1 MYDIREIEKNKLL
14 EILNNIDLE
23 LDKLE
28 SISYN
33 YTDNETYKLIKSI
46 KSKTKN
52 TRKSILELENPF
64 LLFVIGCGNY
74 GKSTFINALL
84 SEKFIKTS
92 ILPNTWLLTSF
103 IGSQTCYSEIVYD
116 QDTFKKSIQLT
127 KDILDKES
135 QLIYTSKKNISNEI
149 LEFQKINRED
159 KNSVLKFKENKE
171 KDQYSSSIKEV
182 KYYLKGK
189 KILKDFIIVDT
200 PGINQTL
207 LKSTKKR
214 IQDYYLRCDGIILIL
229 DSQNMNAKC
238 TIDFIKTIEAMNN
251 KNNKH
256 ILAVINK
263 IDLIN
268 EKDQKSISEYIKKQY
283 GYLFKD
289 TIFISAKN
297 ILENKDISRLNLLV
311 KSINDNFKYKNEILQ
326 IKSKKENMIIMKNII
341 LKEID
346 AFIREF
352 LMYISIYNEE
362 LLKIKYSLEPR
373 NEIDITILNKNL
385 ESKYVE
391 YKNYKKQIEYLN
403 NIEKILKRYEVNV

>member
-1 MYDIREIEKNKLL
+1 MYSIREREKNKLL
-14 EILNNIDLE
+14 RVLNSIDLE
-23 LDKLE
+23 LNKLE

-33 YTDNETYKLIKSI
+33 YKYNKTYKLIEFI
-46 KSKTKN
+46 KSN
-52 TRKSILELENPF
+52 VEDTRKSILELENPF
-64 LLFVIGCGNY
+64 LLSIIGCGNY

-84 SEKFIKTS
+84 SENFIKTS
-92 ILPNTWLLTSF
+92 ILPNTWLVTSF
-103 IGSQTCYSEIVYD
+103 IDSRKNYSEIVYE
-116 QDTFKKSIQLT
+116 QDTFKKSIQST

-135 QLIYTSKKNISNEI
+135 KLIYKSKKNISNEI
-149 LEFQKINRED
+149 LKFQKMNRED
-159 KNSVLKFKENKE
+159 KNAVLKFKEDKQKN
-171 KDQYSSSIKEV
+171 QYNSPIKEV
-182 KYYLKGK
+182 KYYIKDK
-189 KILKDFIIVDT
+189 EILKDFIIVDT

-207 LKSTKKR
+207 LRSTKLR
-214 IQDYYLRCDGIILIL
+214 IQNYYLKCDGIILIL
-229 DSQNMNAKC
+229 DSQNINAKS
-238 TIDFIKTIEAMNN
+238 TIDFIKTIESMNN

-268 EKDQKSISEYIKKQY
+268 EKDYTNICEYIKKQY

-297 ILENKDISRLNLLV
+297 ILNNKDTLRLNQLI
-311 KSINDNFKYKNEILQ
+311 KSINKNFKYENEILQ
-326 IKSKKENMIIMKNII
+326 IKSKQENMIIMKNTI

-346 AFIREF
+346 IFIRRF
-352 LMYISIYNEE
+352 LTDISLYNEE
-362 LLKIKYSLEPR
+362 LLKIKYNLQPR
-373 NEIDITILNKNL
+373 DEMDITILNKNL